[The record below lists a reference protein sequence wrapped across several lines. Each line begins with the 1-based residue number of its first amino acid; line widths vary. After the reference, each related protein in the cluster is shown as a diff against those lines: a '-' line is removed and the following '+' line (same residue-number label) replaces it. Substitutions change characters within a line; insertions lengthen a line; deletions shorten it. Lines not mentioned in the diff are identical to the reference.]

1 VIHWPPLS
9 AAIPPGSS
17 GALRLAKTAETV
29 SEAALGKSL
38 TLRLLAPLAGLA
50 LLAAAGPVRAQEES
64 SAAVEKVTKLNK
76 KAVDEFENLNF
87 DQARKILKDA
97 LDVCAR
103 SGLEQSQV
111 AARTH
116 VHLGVVLFAGFKQ
129 KDDALEE
136 FKKALEIASDV
147 KLDKLLATPEIQ
159 EVFDQAVEAQKGAG
173 GGGDTTVPAA
183 ADAITHEP
191 VTRAA
196 QGKPIQINAT
206 LDSSVKAKKVVLSF
220 SADGSEDF
228 GEREMKEESPGNWM
242 GEIPASATEGAK
254 VSYYIEVDGD
264 GDQVLAS
271 KGSAAAPLVVSLQGA
286 ALAGN
291 KKTAAP
297 PPKPKESEEEGPS
310 WYFAL
315 GVGSG
320 VGWTTGTGEV
330 YSKDVVKPSG
340 FAAAELGQVLPQVGY
355 FLSPDLMLS
364 VQLRIQKVSGATAFY
379 PTDATTC
386 GPGMVCAPPSFAV
399 SGFARANYLFHFD
412 DLHPFVSGLVGG
424 GTIRHVASF
433 ASMPKCGTD
442 MKTTC
447 VDTLASGPVFVG
459 AGGGILYNLSPAF
472 ALTGETNLLAGFTK
486 FTFNIDINV
495 GVAVEY

>member
-1 VIHWPPLS
+1 
-9 AAIPPGSS
+9 
-17 GALRLAKTAETV
+17 
-29 SEAALGKSL
+29 LGKSL
-38 TLRLLAPLAGLA
+38 TLRILAPLAGLA
-50 LLAAAGPVRAQEES
+50 LLAAAGPVRAQDEN

-97 LDVCAR
+97 LDVCSH

-129 KDDALEE
+129 KDEALEE
-136 FKKALEIASDV
+136 FKKALDIAADV

-159 EVFDQAVEAQKGAG
+159 EVFDQAVEAQKSAG
-173 GGGDTTVPAA
+173 GGGEAKAPA

-191 VTRAA
+191 VVRAA
-196 QGKPIQINAT
+196 QGKAIQISAT

-264 GDQVLAS
+264 GDQVVAT
-271 KGSAAAPLVVSLQGA
+271 KGSAAAPLVVDLQGTGGA
-286 ALAGN
+286 ALAAK

-297 PPKPKESEEEGPS
+297 PPKPKESDEGPS

-320 VGWTTGTGEV
+320 FGWTTGTGEV
-330 YSKDVVKPSG
+330 YNKDIIKPGG
-340 FAAAELGQVLPQVGY
+340 FAAAQLGQVLPQVGY
-355 FLSPDLMLS
+355 FLSPDFMLS
-364 VQLRIQKVSGATAFY
+364 VQLRVQKVSGATPFY
-379 PTDATTC
+379 PMDATTC
-386 GPGMVCAPPSFAV
+386 GPGMVCAPPSLAI
-399 SGFARANYLFHFD
+399 SGFARANYFFHFD
-412 DLHPFVSGLVGG
+412 DLHPFVSGLAGG

-433 ASMPKCGTD
+433 PSMPKCGTD
-442 MKTTC
+442 RKTTC
-447 VDTLASGPVFVG
+447 VDTFASGPIFVG
-459 AGGGILYNLSPAF
+459 AGGGILYNISPAF
-472 ALTGETNLLAGFTK
+472 ALTAESNLVAGFTK
-486 FTFNIDINV
+486 FTFNVDINV
-495 GVAVEY
+495 GVAFEY